1 MRVGGKCIFLDY
13 NGDCLL
19 ILFCGLFQELYLY
32 DSAGKEIFSEN
43 VVKFVSALYLQT
55 LCITNNLVPLQTG
68 VCMHVCVC
76 VFLQVVCVCV
86 RVHMVTSMCLIA
98 QTCWMK

>member
-1 MRVGGKCIFLDY
+1 M
-13 NGDCLL
+13 
-19 ILFCGLFQELYLY
+19 FQELYLY

-43 VVKFVSALYLQT
+43 VVKFVSAFYLQT

-86 RVHMVTSMCLIA
+86 C
-98 QTCWMK
+98 TCAYGYIYVFDCTNMLDEVI